1 MIGFYWKFIPH
12 YAHLAKPLGDLA
24 LLHPKQFKWTKEHKT
39 CFRYLIEHVKKHATL
54 HLPDPPKPYHVQTD
68 ASDFCG
74 AGRVFQKDEQGDEKI
89 LACVSRTFTKTER
102 AYSTVKK
109 EVLALLY
116 TLKTMDFFLGFA
128 IKIIILV
135 DAQAIL
141 FLRMCRE
148 STGILLIF
156 SLELSLYTCKIHHVK
171 GEDNKISDI
180 LSRHHQDIQQL
191 KEDMKAS

>member
-1 MIGFYWKFIPH
+1 M
-12 YAHLAKPLGDLA
+12 AKPLGDLA
-24 LLHPKQFKWTKEHKT
+24 LVHPKQFKWTNEHET
-39 CFRYLIEHVKKHATL
+39 CFRYLIKNVKKHATL
-54 HLPDPPKPYHVQTD
+54 YLPDPSKPYYVQTD

-89 LACVSRTFTKTER
+89 LACVSQTFTKTER

-116 TLKTMDFFLGFA
+116 TLKTMDFFLRFA
-128 IKIIILV
+128 AKIIILV

-148 STGILLIF
+148 STGILL
-156 SLELSLYTCKIHHVK
+156 
-171 GEDNKISDI
+171 
-180 LSRHHQDIQQL
+180 
-191 KEDMKAS
+191 